1 MKTTTLQKRTLIFTQ
16 NSFLK
21 NSRNFTYKMRNVAI
35 MLLSAFFFSCE
46 DPINI
51 AVDTPST
58 GGQFST
64 TFTDTLT
71 VTRATVMIDSIVT
84 SEQTGAVVGHYK
96 DPVFGAVSA
105 TIFTEI
111 TLPFDATNST
121 YYPFAITTADSLTA
135 VYDSMYVYLVH
146 NGFSYG
152 DSTKPVTLNL
162 HRLTQDFV
170 KNKKYLNDEALTYNQ
185 TPLASQ
191 VLTYKDFKR
200 ATVSTTDSL
209 IKFKIPDA
217 VGREIFALANKAE
230 GRDID
235 KFTAAVKGFAFT
247 VNQNAETVYGLSLTG
262 GTSFPLVYYHAP
274 GDTAAKGL
282 YLSFLGSR
290 FSNIKGNRQGTVLQD
305 LKQFQSIPSQA
316 TGNKTYIETGVGIT
330 TKMTFPTLA
339 NLLKNGSSNVAINKA
354 ELILEPDL
362 DQMTGNFFPP
372 IQIALVEIGKDN
384 RLKKTNNIED
394 FVALD
399 VSTGTQ
405 YVSDYST
412 TNNSYKFNFTS
423 YIQELLNNRKTTDGI
438 AIVPSILSTNSSTG
452 ATTIGIYNNNVARA
466 VFKNIKLNVYY
477 SGKR

>member
-1 MKTTTLQKRTLIFTQ
+1 
-16 NSFLK
+16 
-21 NSRNFTYKMRNVAI
+21 MRNVAI

-71 VTRATVMIDSIVT
+71 VSRATVMIDSVVT

-96 DPVFGAVSA
+96 DPVFGDVKA
-105 TIFTEI
+105 TLFTQI
-111 TLPFDATNST
+111 TLPYDGTTGA
-121 YYPFAITTADSLTA
+121 YYPFSITTSDSLTA

-146 NGFSYG
+146 NGFAYG
-152 DSTKPVTLNL
+152 DSTKPLTLNI
-162 HRLTQDFV
+162 HRLTEDFV
-170 KNKKYLNDEALTYNQ
+170 KSKKYLNDEALAYNP
-185 TPLASQ
+185 TPLASK

-209 IKFKIPDA
+209 IKFKMPNAI
-217 VGREIFALANKAE
+217 GQELFALANKAE
-230 GRDID
+230 GKDND
-235 KFTAAVKGFAFT
+235 KFTAAVKGFALT
-247 VNQNAETVYGLSLTG
+247 VNQGAETVYGISLSNS
-262 GTSFPLVYYHAP
+262 SFPIVYYHAP
-274 GDTAAKGL
+274 GDTVAKGL
-282 YLSFLGSR
+282 ALSFLGER
-290 FSNIKGNRQGTVLQD
+290 FSQIVSNRQGTVLQD
-305 LKQFQSIPSQA
+305 LKQLQSIPSQA
-316 TGNKTYIETGVGIT
+316 TKNQTYIQTGIGIT

-339 NLLKNGSSNVAINKA
+339 NLLKIGSSNVAINKA

-362 DQMTGNFFPP
+362 DQTTGNFFPP

-384 RLKKTNNIED
+384 RLKKTNNVES

-399 VSTGTQ
+399 VATGTQ

-412 TNNSYKFNFTS
+412 TNNNYKFNFTS
-423 YIQELLNNRKTTDGI
+423 YIQDILNNRKTTDGI
-438 AIVPSILSTNSSTG
+438 AIVPSILATTSTG
-452 ATTIGIYNNNVARA
+452 TSIGIYNNNVSRA

>member
-16 NSFLK
+16 NSFHK
-21 NSRNFTYKMRNVAI
+21 NSRNFTHKMRNVAI

-51 AVDTPST
+51 AVDAPSN

-71 VTRATVMIDSIVT
+71 VTRATVMLDSIVT

-96 DPVFGAVSA
+96 DPVFGDVSA

-111 TLPFDATNST
+111 TLPYDGSSGT
-121 YYPFAITTADSLTA
+121 YYPFAVSSTDSLTA
-135 VYDSMYVYLVH
+135 VYDSMYVYVVH

-152 DSTKPVTLNL
+152 DSTKPVTLNI
-162 HRLTQDFV
+162 HRLTENFV
-170 KNKKYLNDEALTYNQ
+170 KNKKYLNDEVLAYNP

-209 IKFKIPDA
+209 IKFKMPDA
-217 VGREIFALANKAE
+217 LGQELFAIANKDE
-230 GRDID
+230 SRDID

-247 VNQNAETVYGLSLTG
+247 VNQNAETAYGISLTV
-262 GTSFPLVYYHAP
+262 GTSYPVVFYHAP
-274 GDTAAKGL
+274 GDTVAKGL
-282 YLSFLGSR
+282 PLSFLGGR
-290 FSNIKGNRQGTVLQD
+290 FSQIKGNRQGTTLQD
-305 LKQFQSIPSQA
+305 LKQLTSIPSSA
-316 TGNKTYIETGVGIT
+316 TGNKTYMQTGVGIT
-330 TKMTFPTLA
+330 TKMTFPTLE
-339 NLLKNGSSNVAINKA
+339 NLLKTGSSNVAINKA

-362 DQMTGNFFPP
+362 DQITGNFTPP
-372 IQIALVEIGKDN
+372 IQVALVEIGTDN
-384 RLKKTNNIED
+384 RLKKTNGIED

-399 VSTGTQ
+399 VASGIQ
-405 YVSDYST
+405 YVADYNS
-412 TNNSYKFNFTS
+412 TNNNYKFNFTS
-423 YIQELLNNRKTTDGI
+423 YIQDILNKRKTTDGF
-438 AIVPSILSTNSSTG
+438 AIIPSILSTTSTG
-452 ATTIGIYNNNVARA
+452 ATTILVYNNNLSRA

>member
-1 MKTTTLQKRTLIFTQ
+1 MTLQKRTLIFTQ

-21 NSRNFTYKMRNVAI
+21 NSWNFTLDMRNVAI

-71 VTRATVMIDSIVT
+71 VSRATVMIDSIVT

-96 DPVFGAVSA
+96 DPVFGDVSA
-105 TIFTEI
+105 TLFAQM

-146 NGFSYG
+146 NGFAYG
-152 DSTKPVTLNL
+152 DSTKPVTLNI
-162 HRLTQDFV
+162 HRLTEDFV
-170 KNKKYLNDEALTYNQ
+170 KSKKYLNDETMAYNP
-185 TPLASQ
+185 TPLASK

-209 IKFKIPDA
+209 IKFKMPDA
-217 VGREIFALANKAE
+217 VGKELFALANKAE

-247 VNQNAETVYGLSLTG
+247 ISQNASTVYGLSLTAA
-262 GTSFPLVYYHAP
+262 TSYPLVYYHAP
-274 GDTAAKGL
+274 GDTVAKGL
-282 YLSFLGSR
+282 YLTFLGAR
-290 FSNIKGNRQGTVLQD
+290 FSNIKTNRQGTVLQGIQ
-305 LKQFQSIPSQA
+305 QFQSIPAQL
-316 TGNKTYIETGVGIT
+316 TGNKTYIQTGAGIT

-339 NLLKNGSSNVAINKA
+339 NLLKTGSSNVAINKA

-362 DQMTGNFFPP
+362 DQITGNFFPP

-384 RLKKTNNIED
+384 RLKKTNNVED

-399 VSTGTQ
+399 VATGTQ
-405 YVSDYST
+405 YVADYST
-412 TNNSYKFNFTS
+412 TNNNYKFNFTS

-438 AIVPSILSTNSSTG
+438 AIVPSILSTSSTG
-452 ATTIGIYNNNVARA
+452 ATSIGIYNNNVARA
-466 VFKNIKLNVYY
+466 VFKNVKLNVYY

>member
-1 MKTTTLQKRTLIFTQ
+1 
-16 NSFLK
+16 
-21 NSRNFTYKMRNVAI
+21 

-71 VTRATVMIDSIVT
+71 VTRSTVMIDSIVT

-96 DPVFGAVSA
+96 DPVFGDVSA

-111 TLPFDATNST
+111 TLPFDGTNSS
-121 YYPFAITTADSLTA
+121 YYPFAITTSDSLTA
-135 VYDSMYVYLVH
+135 VYDSIVH

-152 DSTKPVTLNL
+152 DSTKPITLNV

-170 KNKKYLNDEALTYNQ
+170 KNKKYLNDEALTYNP

-209 IKFKIPDA
+209 IKFKMPDA
-217 VGREIFALANKAE
+217 LGREIFALANKAE

-235 KFTAAVKGFAFT
+235 KFTAAVKGLAFT
-247 VNQNAETVYGLSLTG
+247 VSQNASTVYGLSLTA
-262 GTSFPLVYYHAP
+262 GTSYPLVYYHAP
-274 GDTAAKGL
+274 GDTVAKGL
-282 YLSFLGSR
+282 YLSFLGGR

-316 TGNKTYIETGVGIT
+316 TGNKTYFQTGAGIT
-330 TKMTFPTLA
+330 TKMSFPTLA
-339 NLLKNGSSNVAINKA
+339 NLLKSGSNNVAINKA

-362 DQMTGNFFPP
+362 DQVTGNFFPP

-399 VSTGTQ
+399 VASGTQ

-412 TNNSYKFNFTS
+412 TNNNYKFNFTS

-438 AIVPSILSTNSSTG
+438 AIVPSILSTSSTG
-452 ATTIGIYNNNVARA
+452 ATSIGLYNNNVSRV

>member
-1 MKTTTLQKRTLIFTQ
+1 
-16 NSFLK
+16 
-21 NSRNFTYKMRNVAI
+21 MRNVAL

-51 AVDTPST
+51 AVDTPTT

-71 VTRATVMIDSIVT
+71 VERATVMLDSTVT
-84 SEQTGAVVGHYK
+84 SEQTGALVGHYK
-96 DPVFGAVSA
+96 DPVFGDVSA
-105 TIFTEI
+105 TVFAQV
-111 TLPFDATNST
+111 TLPYDGTNGS
-121 YYPFAITTADSLTA
+121 YYPFAVATADSLTA
-135 VYDSMYVYLVH
+135 VYDSMYVYVVH

-152 DSTKPVTLNL
+152 DSTKPVTLNI
-162 HRLTQDFV
+162 HRLTEDFV
-170 KNKKYLNDEALTYNQ
+170 KGKKYLNDNSLAYNA

-209 IKFKIPDA
+209 IKFKMPQT
-217 VGREIFALANKAE
+217 VGQELFALANKAE
-230 GRDID
+230 SRDID

-247 VNQNAETVYGLSLTG
+247 VNQSAETVYGLSLTA
-262 GTSFPLVYYHAP
+262 GTSYPVVYYHAP
-274 GDTAAKGL
+274 GDTVAKSL
-282 YLSFLGSR
+282 PLTFLGER
-290 FSNIKGNRQGTVLQD
+290 FSEIKSNRQGTVLQD
-305 LKQFQSIPSQA
+305 LKMFQSIPASA
-316 TGNKTYIETGVGIT
+316 TGNKTYMQTGAGIT
-330 TKMTFPTLA
+330 TKMTFPTLE
-339 NLLKNGSSNVAINKA
+339 NLLKTGSNNVAINKA

-362 DQMTGNFFPP
+362 DQITGNFKPP
-372 IQIALVEIGKDN
+372 AQIALVEIGKDN

-399 VSTGTQ
+399 VASGVQ

-412 TNNSYKFNFTS
+412 TNNNYKFNFTS
-423 YIQELLNNRKTTDGI
+423 YIQDIINKRKTTDGI
-438 AIVPSILSTNSSTG
+438 ALVPSIISTSSTG
-452 ATTIGIYNNNVARA
+452 ATTILIYNNNVSRA